1 MAMGAAKVRHWN
13 GWGYVGEEPG
23 PAAIERWRQ
32 TTGVLAGVR
41 GDDYRPPVALEHL
54 RLPEPRLAPEPGGRL
69 PGLSGFNG
77 RIVATPY
84 ERALHAAGRST
95 GDLIRLRTGT
105 NLRFPDAVAY
115 PADEADL
122 LRLLEFAAARR
133 VALIPTGGGSSV
145 VGGIEP
151 DVPPGYQGVLS
162 VDLRDL
168 AGVVEVDRTS
178 RRARV
183 RAGTLG
189 PDQEETLR
197 REGLAFRHY
206 PQSYACSTVG
216 GWIAARAGGHFAT
229 LYGKIDAAV
238 ESLRVVTPRGHVET
252 REVPQSAS
260 GPDGKAWFIGSE
272 GALGVITEAVLR
284 LQVPPVRKLAT
295 GFRFAGFAEGLE
307 AVRRIVQAG
316 IYPPVLRLLDEYEA
330 MVAFWGRAGMEP
342 GAFLHLG
349 FEVTDR
355 EAEGAVEAAYAAAVD
370 LCRAAGGREVPPS
383 GVQAWREGFVQQPYW
398 RDVMIDHGLVVDTI
412 ETATVWSRAA
422 ALREAVRE
430 ALFRRMERWSAVAM
444 VLCRVT
450 HAYPDGCSLYFT
462 FILKPPREAMGEAW
476 RDVQRA
482 GLEAFLAG
490 GGTLSH
496 HHGTGRDFAPYFAE
510 EHGPAH
516 VAALRALKAHLDP
529 AGVLNPGVFFPKG
542 EGMMP

>member
-1 MAMGAAKVRHWN
+1 MSSWAGKVRHWN
-13 GWGYVGEEPG
+13 GWGYAGEEPG
-23 PAAIERWRQ
+23 PEAVERWRRSL
-32 TTGVLAGVR
+32 GVLAGVR
-41 GDDYRPPVALEHL
+41 AEDYRSPVPLDGL
-54 RLPEPRLAPEPGGRL
+54 RLPPARLELDGAGCL
-69 PGLSGFNG
+69 PGLQGFRG
-77 RIVATPY
+77 RLAATPY

-105 NLRFPDAVAY
+105 NLRFPDLVAY
-115 PADEADL
+115 PADEEDV
-122 LRLLEFAAARR
+122 LRLLEYAAARQ

-151 DVPPGYQGVLS
+151 DVRASYNGVIN

-168 AGVVEVDRTS
+168 RGVVAIDRAS

-189 PDQEETLR
+189 PDLEETLR
-197 REGLAFRHY
+197 SEGLAFRHY

-229 LYGKIDAAV
+229 LYGKIETAV
-238 ESLRVVTPRGHVET
+238 ESLRVVTPRGRVET

-284 LQVPPVRKLAT
+284 LQVPPARKRAT

-349 FEVTDR
+349 FEVTEPDGER
-355 EAEGAVEAAYAAAVD
+355 AVTVAWEEATR
-370 LCRAAGGREVPPS
+370 LCRAAGGREVPPA

-398 RDVMIDHGLVVDTI
+398 RDVMIDHGLVVDTL
-412 ETATVWSRAA
+412 ETATAWSRAA

-462 FILKPPREAMGEAW
+462 FVLKPPRDAMWAAW
-476 RDVQRA
+476 RDVQQA
-482 GLEAFLAG
+482 GFEAFLAHG
-490 GGTLSH
+490 ATLSH
-496 HHGTGRDFAPYFAE
+496 HHGTGRDFAPFFE
-510 EHGPAH
+510 REHGPGH
-516 VAALRALKAHLDP
+516 VAALRALKAALDP
-529 AGVLNPGVFFPKG
+529 AGVLNPGVFFPAG
-542 EGMMP
+542 AA